1 MKSITIF
8 CSAILLA
15 VSAAQAQPRPAPI
28 LATRLPNGTYS
39 CPAGTRGPIQ
49 PNPGGAWVCF
59 P

>member
-8 CSAILLA
+8 CSMVLLA
-15 VSAAQAQPRPAPI
+15 VSAAQAQPRPIP
-28 LATRLPNGTYS
+28 ATRQPNGTYT

-49 PNPGGAWVCF
+49 SSPGGAWVCF